1 MHIVAELGE
10 PQTYLGDH
18 HSTPSHMVCKD
29 HTESD
34 ELAVDEKGR
43 YILVGTM
50 YNGLYLVG
58 CIP

>member
-1 MHIVAELGE
+1 MCER
-10 PQTYLGDH
+10 
-18 HSTPSHMVCKD
+18 
-29 HTESD
+29 ESAWLKEKYILSV
-34 ELAVDEKGR
+34 ELAVDERGR